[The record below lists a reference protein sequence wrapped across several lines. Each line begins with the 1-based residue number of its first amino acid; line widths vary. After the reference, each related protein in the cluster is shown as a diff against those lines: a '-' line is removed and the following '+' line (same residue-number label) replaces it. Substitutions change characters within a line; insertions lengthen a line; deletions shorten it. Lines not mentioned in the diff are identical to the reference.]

1 MEAFKCQGCEAI
13 VNSDYRNENT
23 KLDYCKLCEVPKVE
37 DLQEKDLVNIKQKGY
52 SHNE

>member
-1 MEAFKCQGCEAI
+1 MGIFKCQDCEAI

-37 DLQEKDLVNIKQKGY
+37 ELQELDLLAIKQNKTG
-52 SHNE
+52 NNR